1 MTTIAVMKFDLRPFR
16 VVARRMRDGA
26 ALGRN
31 RLEVVAPRLH
41 FGPFLAPFVVA
52 SRKVCVVGAKP
63 ASQQTTQYAD
73 LQGFLRERRDS
84 NPRPPA

>member
-1 MTTIAVMKFDLRPFR
+1 VTTIAVMELDLRPFR

-26 ALGRN
+26 PCSAGIGLKSSPATAFRA
-31 RLEVVAPRLH
+31 V
-41 FGPFLAPFVVA
+41 FGPFVVA
-52 SRKVCVVGAKP
+52 SRKVCVVGAKL